1 MEESEFHLEENDL
14 LDAANEKVSEELSRI
29 RKYVDLQ
36 VTKKNM
42 KEDQVNIVGIQ
53 EVTIKKY
60 VFDVMEAGFDEKYCT
75 TRKLSDQNAKRGR
88 DYEES
93 LDPNEKKRCET
104 YHE

>member
-29 RKYVDLQ
+29 KKYVDLQ
-36 VTKKNM
+36 VKKKNM

-53 EVTIKKY
+53 EVTIKK
-60 VFDVMEAGFDEKYCT
+60 MCLMLW
-75 TRKLSDQNAKRGR
+75 KLGLMRNIAQQGNSDQNAKRGR